1 MFIAPQDLKNRLHG
15 ELIMPGDAA
24 YDAARRVFNGRID
37 KHPAMIVYCTVVS
50 DVVLAVQSAQSAEL
64 AVAVRSGGHSIPGH
78 GVCDGGIV
86 IDLSRMKDI
95 QTWCGVPRCTRCNRL
110 YSSPGTLC
118 PARYR

>member
-1 MFIAPQDLKNRLHG
+1 MCIAPQDLKNRLRG
-15 ELIMPGDAA
+15 ELIMPGDAT

-37 KHPAMIVYCTVVS
+37 KHPAMIVYCTAAS

-64 AVAVRSGGHSIPGH
+64 TVVVRSGGHSIPGH

-95 QTWCGVPRCTRCNRL
+95 QIDVEQRTCRAEAGL
-110 YSSPGTLC
+110 TLSEFIQ
-118 PARYR
+118 ATQA